1 MAGDK
6 YWLPLV
12 PSFVYL
18 YPDRRTYLSVGVSCF
33 QLLTFH
39 LDVFFPFGYVEMPNK
54 GNWDTAVPTSSVG
67 ITTPWSQMSCKCYHI
82 ATSASLFCAHHQ
94 NVAFC
99 VGFQGFLKKEYYASL
114 FCFLFLND
122 RWFGNIVFTLIIISP
137 FFSIKQQLLSVIAS
151 LSGYFLAPKE
161 SNHSDYIH
169 LMHLVVFLKLPLN
182 IICPQ

>member
-6 YWLPLV
+6 DWLPLV

-18 YPDRRTYLSVGVSCF
+18 YPDRRTYLSVGVCCF

-67 ITTPWSQMSCKCYHI
+67 ITTPRSQMSCKRYHI

-99 VGFQGFLKKEYYASL
+99 VGFQGFLKKRILCFS
-114 FCFLFLND
+114 FLFLIFKWQMVRKYRLHSYN
-122 RWFGNIVFTLIIISP
+122 
-137 FFSIKQQLLSVIAS
+137 
-151 LSGYFLAPKE
+151 YFP
-161 SNHSDYIH
+161 
-169 LMHLVVFLKLPLN
+169 VFLHQTAITLSHSLPKWLFSSS
-182 IICPQ
+182 